1 MVQLLC
7 VQSCLILCDPMDS
20 SLPGSSVYEIFQAR
34 ILEQVAISYS
44 RGSSWPRDRTIIS
57 HSSCIGRQ
65 ILYHWATW
73 EALGFN
79 CVSPKPTCCSPNHQ
93 SLRKWT
99 YSEIGFYR
107 GSQIKV
113 SSLGRIP
120 IPYDWRPHKKR
131 EIWRH
136 TTHRENPMRKSSQSA
151 RFGSTYTKIGTIQRR
166 LAWPLRRMTRK
177 FMKRSIFF
185 HYNILTHIYGI

>member
-79 CVSPKPTCCSPNHQ
+79 PHVAVLITRASESELTQRLVFTEVAK
-93 SLRKWT
+93 LKWVHW
-99 YSEIGFYR
+99 EGFR
-107 GSQIKV
+107 SHMTGVLIKK
-113 SSLGRIP
+113 GKFE
-120 IPYDWRPHKKR
+120 DT
-131 EIWRH
+131 RH
-136 TTHRENPMRKSSQSA
+136 TGRTPCENQARVLALAAHILKLEQYRED
-151 RFGSTYTKIGTIQRR
+151 
-166 LAWPLRRMTRK
+166 
-177 FMKRSIFF
+177 
-185 HYNILTHIYGI
+185 